1 MNEKELEILREILID
16 LFLDSPRVVY
26 NQRLKSDDAERA
38 AATNS
43 SEIEDSQ
50 LEGKCHDQTKEA

>member
-1 MNEKELEILREILID
+1 MNEKELEILRELLID

-26 NQRLKSDDAERA
+26 NQRLKNDDADRS

-43 SEIEDSQ
+43 SEIEDSH